1 MYLMVRSMRFLIWF
15 AAPGLLQ
22 AGSLKFE
29 IRQLALDANEGVAI
43 ADVNRDGKQDVI
55 AGRIWYA
62 GPDFVPHALRSI
74 ADWNGY
80 VESNG
85 DFIHDMNKDG
95 FPDVVSGAFIQT
107 EVYWYQNPGKE
118 GLELGQQWKQHL
130 LQDTGYSQNEGSFL
144 RDLDE
149 NGHPEW
155 ITNSWNGKN
164 PLMVW
169 QLVSKKRTETQKVG
183 KETRKVEVDAAA
195 MNGCMVGGDGQ
206 SHGLG
211 FGDLN
216 NDGREDLI
224 TGHGWYE
231 RPEEDPWTKSWEF
244 HADWPHLHSSVPMLV
259 RDLNEDGLNDLIWGK
274 GHDYGLFWRESQGIN
289 DGKFTWKEHL
299 IDKSYSQPHTLH
311 LADLTGDGQEELI
324 TGKRFR
330 GHNGK
335 DPGGNEPPCIYYYV
349 WSKKDQSFTRH
360 TIDEGRVGTGL
371 QIATADLDG
380 DGRTDIAVAGKSGT
394 YVLLNRGE

>member
-1 MYLMVRSMRFLIWF
+1 MKTLLLLMIPVCVTK
-15 AAPGLLQ
+15 ADGLR
-22 AGSLKFE
+22 FE

-43 ADVNRDGKQDVI
+43 ADVNRDGKPDLV
-55 AGRIWYA
+55 AGRNWYE
-62 GPDFVPHALRSI
+62 GPAFAPRALRLI

-85 DFIHDMNKDG
+85 DFIHDVNEDG
-95 FPDVVSGAFIQT
+95 FPDVIAGSFIQT
-107 EVYWYQNPGKE
+107 EVSWYQNPGTA
-118 GLELGQQWKQHL
+118 GLALGQQWKKHM

-144 RDLDE
+144 CDLDG
-149 NGHPEW
+149 NGSPEW
-155 ITNSWNGKN
+155 ITNSWNDKN

-169 QLVSKKRTETQKVG
+169 KLVS
-183 KETRKVEVDAAA
+183 RKVNNDGTSQQAATAGMDAC
-195 MNGCMVGGDGQ
+195 GVGGDGQ

-231 RPEEDPWTKSWEF
+231 RPEKDVWTKPWTF

-259 RDLNEDGLNDLIWGK
+259 RDLNDDGRNDLIWGK
-274 GHDYGLFWRESQGIN
+274 GHDYGLFWWESAGIK

-299 IDKSYSQPHTLH
+299 IDKSYSEVHTLH
-311 LADLTGDGQEELI
+311 LADLDSDGKEELI
-324 TGKRFR
+324 TGKRVR
-330 GHNGK
+330 AHNGK
-335 DPGGNEPPCIYYYV
+335 DPGGNEPPCFYYYK
-349 WSKKDQSFTRH
+349 WDKQRNAYTRH

-371 QIATADLDG
+371 QIATADLNG
-380 DGRTDIAVAGKSGT
+380 DGRTDITVAGKSGT
-394 YVLLNRGE
+394 YVLFNQGE

>member
-1 MYLMVRSMRFLIWF
+1 MKFLVFLALSSSLAQAETLRFKI
-15 AAPGLLQ
+15 Q
-22 AGSLKFE
+22 
-29 IRQLALDANEGVAI
+29 QLALDANEGVAI
-43 ADVNRDGKQDVI
+43 ADLNQDGKPDVI
-55 AGRIWYA
+55 AGRNWYA
-62 GPDFVPHALRSI
+62 GPDFIPRPLRSI

-85 DFIHDMNKDG
+85 DFIHDMNGDG
-95 FPDVVSGAFIQT
+95 FPDVIAGSFIQT
-107 EVYWYQNPGKE
+107 EVYWYENPGKQ
-118 GLELGQQWKQHL
+118 GLTLGQQWKQHL
-130 LQDTGYSQNEGSFL
+130 LQDTGFSENEGSFL

-149 NGHPEW
+149 NGTPEW
-155 ITNSWNGKN
+155 VTNSWNNKN

-169 QLVSKKRTETQKVG
+169 QLVSRKQVDEKSKGG
-183 KETRKVEVDAAA
+183 KPKQADLNA
-195 MNGCMVGGDGQ
+195 MHGCTVGGDGQ

-231 RPEEDPWTKSWEF
+231 RPEKDAWTKPWTF

-259 RDLNEDGLNDLIWGK
+259 RDLNGDGMNDLIWGK
-274 GHDYGLFWRESQGIN
+274 GHDYGLFWWESTGIK

-311 LADLTGDGQEELI
+311 LADLDGDGQEELI
-324 TGKRFR
+324 TGKRVR
-330 GHNGK
+330 AHNGK
-335 DPGGNEPPCIYYYV
+335 DPGGNEPPCFYYYQ
-349 WSKKDQSFTRH
+349 WNKDDMTYTRH

-371 QIATADLDG
+371 QIATADLNG

-394 YVLLNRGE
+394 YVLFNQGE